1 MKLKCVAI
9 DDEEHA
15 IEVITD
21 HISEMPG
28 LYVFK
33 TFTNPI
39 TALTE
44 INVADQIDIIFM
56 DIDMPGLNG
65 IELAK
70 SLRDKTKYLVFTTAH
85 PDYALQAFDVQSD
98 QYLLKP
104 ISFAKF
110 ALGIDRIIK
119 KESEKVSTVATVDDS
134 NTLFVKGDHK
144 HAFANI
150 SINEILYI
158 KSLQNYV
165 KIVTSNDEIITY
177 LTLKEVEKALEKH
190 PFIRVNKSYIISK
203 SSIKR
208 VDGNIIKLINDEN
221 IQLGEG
227 YKDAFL
233 EYIQGIL
240 LKSSRGQ

>member
-1 MKLKCVAI
+1 MNLKCIAI
-9 DDEEHA
+9 DDEDHA

-21 HISEMPG
+21 HIEEMPG
-28 LYVFK
+28 LYVYK
-33 TFTNPI
+33 TFTSPI

-44 INVADQIDIIFM
+44 ITAADQVDIIFM

-70 SLRDKTKYLVFTTAH
+70 NLRDKTKYLVFTTAH

-110 ALGIDRIIK
+110 ATGINRILK
-119 KESEKVSTVATVDDS
+119 KESEKSSPSLSAEDP
-134 NTLFVKGDHK
+134 NILFVKGDHK

-150 SINEILYI
+150 VINEILYI

-165 KIVTSNDEIITY
+165 QIVTQKDEITTY

-190 PFIRVNKSYIISK
+190 PFIRVNKSYIIAK

-208 VDGNIIKLINDEN
+208 VDGNIIKLTNDEN

-227 YKDAFL
+227 YKEPFL

>member
-1 MKLKCVAI
+1 MNLKCIAI
-9 DDEEHA
+9 DDEDHA
-15 IEVITD
+15 LEVIID
-21 HISEMPG
+21 HIEEMPG
-28 LYVFK
+28 LEIFK

-39 TALTE
+39 AALTE
-44 INVADQIDIIFM
+44 IKAEDNVDIIFL
-56 DIDMPGLNG
+56 DIDMPGING
-65 IELAK
+65 IDLGK

-110 ALGIDRIIK
+110 ALGIDRILK
-119 KESEKVSTVATVDDS
+119 KESSKTSSVQSNTES
-134 NTLFVKGDHK
+134 NTLFVKGAQK

-150 SINEILYI
+150 SINEIIYI

-165 KIVTSNDEIITY
+165 QIVTQKDEIITY

-190 PFIRVNKSYIISK
+190 PFMRVNKSYIIAK
-203 SSIKR
+203 SAIKR
-208 VDGNIIKLINDEN
+208 VDGNHIKLTNDVS

-227 YKDAFL
+227 YKEPFL
-233 EYIQGIL
+233 DYIQGIL

>member
-1 MKLKCVAI
+1 MNLRCIAI
-9 DDEEHA
+9 DDEDHA
-15 IEVITD
+15 LEVVID
-21 HISEMPG
+21 HIDEMPG
-28 LYVFK
+28 LQLYK
-33 TFTNPI
+33 SFTNPI
-39 TALTE
+39 VALSE
-44 INVADQIDIIFM
+44 ISYDDNVDIIFL
-56 DIDMPGLNG
+56 DIDMPGING
-65 IELAK
+65 IELGK

-119 KESEKVSTVATVDDS
+119 KESSKTNTNPNSVDS

-165 KIVTSNDEIITY
+165 QIVTQKDEVITY
-177 LTLKEVEKALEKH
+177 LTLKEVEKALENH

-227 YKDAFL
+227 YKEPFL

-240 LKSSRGQ
+240 LKSSRGH